1 MRRLVR
7 KLSCTRFSKGEDGIV
22 MTEALVAV
30 PFLFLLSVGVLE
42 FGAVLWEREQI
53 QTGLRDAAR
62 YMARCQAPNDCP
74 ANAKNL
80 AYYGNIGGIEPLR
93 VPGWDEDNSPISLT
107 LEACKDEVDDDDEID
122 CYTATT
128 THQMVTSPLFGALN
142 IDGISVTLSHKQRSI
157 GW

>member
-7 KLSCTRFSKGEDGIV
+7 KMSAARFAKGEDGVV

-62 YMARCQAPNDCP
+62 YMARCRAPVACE
-74 ANAKNL
+74 ANARNL
-80 AYYGNIGGIEPLR
+80 AYRGDVSGADPLR
-93 VPGWDEDNSPISLT
+93 VPGWDAVGSPIVFST
-107 LEACKDEVDDDDEID
+107 AGEGI
-122 CYTATT
+122 TATT

-142 IDGISVTLSHKQRSI
+142 IDGISVTLAHTQRRI

>member
-1 MRRLVR
+1 MKRLVR
-7 KLSCTRFSKGEDGIV
+7 KLSAARFAKGEDGVV

-62 YMARCQAPNDCP
+62 YMARCREPVACE
-74 ANAKNL
+74 ANAQNL
-80 AYYGNIGGIEPLR
+80 AYYSDVYGGGSLR
-93 VPGWDEDNSPISLT
+93 VPGWDAVDSPIVFT
-107 LEACKDEVDDDDEID
+107 TAGDGI
-122 CYTATT
+122 TATT
-128 THQMVTSPLFGALN
+128 THQMVTSPLFGVLN
-142 IDGISVTLSHKQRSI
+142 IDGISVTLAHTQRRI